1 MAPAGQQGTKLY
13 GLFIFPVKNVSI
25 FLLCHVKLITT
36 CYRNTVKISNSM
48 FGRKMNNKEKEG
60 ERGVNMG

>member
-1 MAPAGQQGTKLY
+1 
-13 GLFIFPVKNVSI
+13 
-25 FLLCHVKLITT
+25 VKLITT